1 MTESKPLFILIS
13 ESSRF
18 EHSSRLL
25 PPSLFNNLRLHHGC
39 KFSYHRP
46 TCSKYATSSVLAW
59 SLPCD
64 AVIPQKNACFDLLTC
79 SMMIWQWGKPL
90 EFSSE
95 CQASFAVIVCNSN
108 KIKKKQ
114 RQDKMCHK
122 RALATGERF
131 KYSVLF
137 NLNGDRGRREF
148 VSPRFSTSVSG
159 VKLNFRSSSY
169 KWVL

>member
-1 MTESKPLFILIS
+1 MTERKPLFILIS
-13 ESSRF
+13 EGSSF
-18 EHSSRLL
+18 EHLSCLCLALSSTT
-25 PPSLFNNLRLHHGC
+25 FACIVKNAC
-39 KFSYHRP
+39 KFPYHRP

-108 KIKKKQ
+108 KIKKSR
-114 RQDKMCHK
+114 RQDKMCHG
-122 RALATGERF
+122 RALAIGERF
-131 KYSVLF
+131 PYSAMF
-137 NLNGDRGRREF
+137 NLSGDRGKREF
-148 VSPRFSTSVSG
+148 VSPRFSTSVTG
-159 VKLNFRSSSY
+159 VKLNF
-169 KWVL
+169 

>member
-1 MTESKPLFILIS
+1 MTEKKPLFILIS
-13 ESSRF
+13 EGSSF
-18 EHSSRLL
+18 EHLSCLCLALSSTTLACIVK
-25 PPSLFNNLRLHHGC
+25 NAC
-39 KFSYHRP
+39 KFPYHRP

-108 KIKKKQ
+108 KIKKSQ
-114 RQDKMCHK
+114 RQDKMCHGK
-122 RALATGERF
+122 ALAKVNAFRILRCSI
-131 KYSVLF
+131 SVEIEEKE
-137 NLNGDRGRREF
+137 NLYHLVF
-148 VSPRFSTSVSG
+148 QQ
-159 VKLNFRSSSY
+159 
-169 KWVL
+169 VLQE

>member
-13 ESSRF
+13 EGSRF

-39 KFSYHRP
+39 KFSYHRL

-108 KIKKKQ
+108 KIKK
-114 RQDKMCHK
+114 
-122 RALATGERF
+122 
-131 KYSVLF
+131 
-137 NLNGDRGRREF
+137 
-148 VSPRFSTSVSG
+148 STSGQNVPRESLSYRWTLS
-159 VKLNFRSSSY
+159 VFCDVRSQWRSRKKRICITSFFN
-169 KWVL
+169 KCFGSKAQL

>member
-1 MTESKPLFILIS
+1 MTERKPLFILIS
-13 ESSRF
+13 EGSSF
-18 EHSSRLL
+18 EHLSCLCLALSSTTLACIVK
-25 PPSLFNNLRLHHGC
+25 NAC
-39 KFSYHRP
+39 KFLYHRP

-108 KIKKKQ
+108 KIKK
-114 RQDKMCHK
+114 
-122 RALATGERF
+122 
-131 KYSVLF
+131 
-137 NLNGDRGRREF
+137 
-148 VSPRFSTSVSG
+148 STSGQNVPRESLSYRWTLS
-159 VKLNFRSSSY
+159 VFCDVQSQWRSRKKRICITSFFNKCFGS
-169 KWVL
+169 KAQL